1 MLDGQTADTDKPFKV
16 DGYELMYPGDRS
28 APGYLV
34 YNCRCTTIA
43 VLPDVDTSDAL
54 RRDENGLL
62 PDMTFAQWEAS
73 KRGYGVDP
81 ISKYNIQKKTVANS
95 AQSGKIK
102 EERLPN
108 IGLQFFANS
117 GISKWKTSGIEK
129 AISKWQDRILEHEDK
144 IQNPEKYDTE
154 WDSKLQIA
162 RDGEIYH
169 WQKEIRNFNNLIK
182 EAQEELERRK
192 NNG

>member
-1 MLDGQTADTDKPFKV
+1 MG
-16 DGYELMYPGDRS
+16 
-28 APGYLV
+28 
-34 YNCRCTTIA
+34 N
-43 VLPDVDTSDAL
+43 
-54 RRDENGLL
+54 
-62 PDMTFAQWEAS
+62 
-73 KRGYGVDP
+73 GVDP
-81 ISKYNIQKKTVANS
+81 ISKYNIQQKTVANS
-95 AQSGKIK
+95 AQSGTIK
-102 EERLPN
+102 EERLPD